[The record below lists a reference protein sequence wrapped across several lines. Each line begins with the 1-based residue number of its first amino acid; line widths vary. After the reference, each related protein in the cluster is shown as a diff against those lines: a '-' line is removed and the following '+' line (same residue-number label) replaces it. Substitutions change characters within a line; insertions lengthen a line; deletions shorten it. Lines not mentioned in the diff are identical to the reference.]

1 MQTALRGTAVSN
13 ILDGKRVILASASA
27 RRKEI
32 LEDCLGWTE
41 FEIIPSTFEE
51 TLDHAEYEGREIE
64 YPVETSMHKVIV
76 HSVNENEGTLIDSC
90 TGH

>member
-1 MQTALRGTAVSN
+1 MSN
-13 ILDGKRVILASASA
+13 ILDGKRVILASASV

-76 HSVNENEGTLIDSC
+76 RRVNEIEGTLIDSC